1 MICCSTST
9 KPETGTLSGKVI
21 LVNDTGD
28 PDLDPIDY
36 SGITVAL
43 YNLAFLDTTIIRI
56 NNQYSQIGV
65 QINQETKFDHRYQET
80 VIKNLTNAVGSFKL
94 EDIMKNINEINI
106 ISNRNIV
113 FYGSSSHL
121 FNYLNGD
128 KLLYSQPF
136 LMNFTDQKETQRVR
150 EVLNKT
156 KELPYFV
163 LVYGRSD
170 IQEMLSDNLITNLLI
185 SYGYKEYKKGFNYQ
199 IFVPFDLILYK

>member
-1 MICCSTST
+1 
-9 KPETGTLSGKVI
+9 
-21 LVNDTGD
+21 
-28 PDLDPIDY
+28 
-36 SGITVAL
+36 
-43 YNLAFLDTTIIRI
+43 
-56 NNQYSQIGV
+56 V
-65 QINQETKFDHRYQET
+65 QINQETEFDHRHQET
-80 VIKNLTNAVGSFKL
+80 VMKTITNADGSFKL
-94 EDIMKNINEINI
+94 EGIMKNINEITN

-156 KELPYFV
+156 KELPNFV

-170 IQEMLSDNLITNLLI
+170 LQEMLSDNLITNLLI

>member
-1 MICCSTST
+1 MNLFSILNSTALSSFCILLSFTMICCSTST

-136 LMNFTDQKETQRVR
+136 
-150 EVLNKT
+150 
-156 KELPYFV
+156 
-163 LVYGRSD
+163 
-170 IQEMLSDNLITNLLI
+170 
-185 SYGYKEYKKGFNYQ
+185 
-199 IFVPFDLILYK
+199 